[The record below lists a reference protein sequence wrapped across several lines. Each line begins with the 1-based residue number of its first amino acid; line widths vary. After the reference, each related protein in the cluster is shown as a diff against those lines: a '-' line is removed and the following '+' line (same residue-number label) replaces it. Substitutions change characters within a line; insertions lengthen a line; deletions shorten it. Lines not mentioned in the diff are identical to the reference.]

1 MQLLPAPPSQPE
13 PSTDDYCVLVLDLVG
28 STALAQQLPLHIWGE
43 LLGQWSL
50 QMLELLRGWGG
61 WILPLQGDA
70 ALACWPAWQAE
81 AAVGAAQQAHSLT
94 QSLPLAQTLG
104 QHLSLRAGL
113 AAGKLTLLPHL
124 EPRPCG
130 LPLHL
135 AHRLCSVAEPGETLL
150 CAGVAGVLEVSPGQ
164 DGSILQLRAVPPL
177 NGFEL
182 LQSSGAAFYRVLLPA
197 EQLEGS
203 EMKAG

>member
-1 MQLLPAPPSQPE
+1 M
-13 PSTDDYCVLVLDLVG
+13 VG
-28 STALAQQLPLHIWGE
+28 STALAQQLPLPIWGE

-50 QMLELLRGWGG
+50 DILQLLRGWGG

-81 AAVGAAQQAHSLT
+81 AAVGAAQQAHGMT
-94 QSLPLAQTLG
+94 AGLPLAQTLG
-104 QHLSLRAGL
+104 QSLTLRAGL
-113 AAGKLTLLPHL
+113 AAGELTLLPYQ

-135 AHRLCSVAEPGETLL
+135 AHRLSSVADPGETLL
-150 CAGVAGVLEVSPGQ
+150 CAEVARTLEAQPGS
-164 DGSILQLRAVPPL
+164 GRSILQRRTVPPL
-177 NGFEL
+177 QGFET

-197 EQLEGS
+197 EQLAGA